1 MKLLLDTC
9 TVSDYLRGLDPV
21 VRRIQ
26 KSKPSDLA
34 ISAVTAMELRYGAS
48 RRQSPKLTA
57 AVDAFLD
64 GITILP
70 FDTEAAAQAG
80 VLRAT
85 MEADGHGIA
94 LADCQIAATALAC
107 NLTLVSNDADLR
119 RVPGL
124 KVVDWRPGRS
134 DQD

>member
-1 MKLLLDTC
+1 VKILLDTC
-9 TVSDYLRGLDPV
+9 TVSDYLRGLDSV
-21 VRRIQ
+21 VQRVH
-26 KSKPSDLA
+26 KAKPSDVA

-48 RRQSPKLTA
+48 RRKSPKLTA
-57 AVDAFLD
+57 AVDAFLE

-70 FDTEAAAQAG
+70 FDAEAAERAG

-85 MEADGHGIA
+85 MEAKGLSIA
-94 LADCQIAATALAC
+94 LADCQIAATAITC
-107 NLTLVSNDADLR
+107 GLTLVSNDGDLR

-134 DQD
+134 E

>member
-1 MKLLLDTC
+1 MKILLDTC

-26 KSKPSDLA
+26 KAKPSDLA

-57 AVDAFLD
+57 AVDAFLK

-70 FDTEAAAQAG
+70 FEAESAERAG
-80 VLRAT
+80 VLRAS
-85 MEADGHGIA
+85 MEAKGLGIA

-107 NLTLVSNDADLR
+107 GLTLVSNDVDLH

-124 KVVDWRPGRS
+124 KVVDWRAAR
-134 DQD
+134 

>member
-1 MKLLLDTC
+1 VKLVLDTC

-21 VRRIQ
+21 VQRLR
-26 KSKPSDLA
+26 KAKPSDVA
-34 ISAVTAMELRYGAS
+34 ISAVTAMALRYGAS

-70 FDTEAAAQAG
+70 FETEAAERAG
-80 VLRAT
+80 VLRAA
-85 MEADGHGIA
+85 MEANGHGIA
-94 LADCQIAATALAC
+94 LADCQIAATALGC
-107 NLTLVSNDADLR
+107 NLTLVSTDGDLR

-124 KVVDWRPGRS
+124 RVVDWRPGRS
-134 DQD
+134 E